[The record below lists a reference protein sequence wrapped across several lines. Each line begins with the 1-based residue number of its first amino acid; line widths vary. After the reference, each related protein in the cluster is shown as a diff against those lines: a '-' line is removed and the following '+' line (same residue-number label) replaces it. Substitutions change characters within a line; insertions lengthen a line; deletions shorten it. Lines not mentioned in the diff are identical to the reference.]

1 MNSGMRAKT
10 IKSIL
15 RKKIDDW
22 LATIEDKD
30 LRAQVAKNVIVTG
43 GCIVSML
50 LGEKISDFDVYLRTH
65 STALKLAHYY
75 VHRFKSERKN
85 GIDVPIRV
93 VEDGDRIKIVAQ
105 SAGIVSE
112 EGTEKPYQY
121 FEGRPEGEAGAY
133 VGEVIDNPE
142 QIENTYEETL
152 EKALETPDEE
162 GKPKYRAVF
171 ITTNAITLA
180 NKVQVIIR
188 FHGEPEEIHK
198 YYDYV
203 HCTCYWTSWD
213 SELVLRPAALE
224 AMLAREL
231 KYVGSKYPICS
242 LIRMRKFIQRGW
254 KINAGQILKIVMQ
267 IGELDLTDFKVLE
280 DQLTGVDT
288 AYFVELLAKVAEKD
302 PEKINAAYL
311 VEILDRIF

>member
-1 MNSGMRAKT
+1 MNAGMRAKT
-10 IKSIL
+10 IKAIL
-15 RKKIDDW
+15 RKKIDGW
-22 LATIEDKD
+22 LESIEDEE
-30 LRAQVAKNVIVTG
+30 LRKEIGKNVIVTG

-50 LGEKISDFDVYLRTH
+50 LGEKISDFDVYLRTK
-65 STALKLAHYY
+65 SAALKLANYY
-75 VHRFKSERKN
+75 VARFKTQKKK
-85 GIDVPIRV
+85 GIEVPIEV
-93 VEDGDRIKIVAQ
+93 IEDGERIKIVAK
-105 SAGIVSE
+105 SAGIASE

-121 FEGRPEGEAGAY
+121 FEGRPEGEAGQY

-142 QIENTYEETL
+142 QIEDTYEETQ
-152 EKALETPDEE
+152 EKALETEDENE
-162 GKPKYRAVF
+162 KPRYRPVF

-180 NKVQVIIR
+180 NKIQVIIR
-188 FHGEPEEIHK
+188 FYGEPDEIHK

-203 HCTCYWTSWD
+203 HCTCYWQSWD
-213 SELVLRPAALE
+213 SELTLRPDALE
-224 AMLAREL
+224 AMLSREL
-231 KYVGSKYPICS
+231 RYIGSKYPICS

-267 IGELDLTDFKVLE
+267 IGELNLKDFKVLE

>member
-15 RKKIDDW
+15 RKKMDDW
-22 LATIEDKD
+22 LESIEDESLRKD
-30 LRAQVAKNVIVTG
+30 VAQNVIVTG

-65 STALKLAHYY
+65 QTALWLAQYY
-75 VHRFKSERKN
+75 VQRFKTQRKK
-85 GIDVPIRV
+85 GIEVPIKV
-93 VEDGDRIKIVAQ
+93 LEEGDRIKIVAQ
-105 SAGIVSE
+105 SAGIASA
-112 EGTEKPYQY
+112 EGTKKPYQY
-121 FEGRPEGEAGAY
+121 FEGRPEGEAGSY
-133 VGEVIDNPE
+133 VGDVIDNPE
-142 QIENTYEETL
+142 QIEDTYEETQ
-152 EKALETPDEE
+152 EKALETPDEK
-162 GKPKYRAVF
+162 GLPKYRPVF

-188 FHGEPEEIHK
+188 FHGEPDEIHK

-203 HCTCYWTSWD
+203 HCTCYWKSWD
-213 SELVLRPAALE
+213 SELVLRPEALQ

-231 KYVGSKYPICS
+231 HYVGSKYPICS

-254 KINAGQILKIVMQ
+254 KINAGQILKMVMQ
-267 IGELDLTDFKVLE
+267 ISELDLTNFKVLE

-288 AYFVELLAKVAEKD
+288 AYFIELLEKVAEKD